1 MMWESLILF
10 GIVAIVLYFVVY
22 SYYSQNIKGEKD
34 FARDVFYYLI
44 RRYPDTKVTDWG
56 GLSSDPIVESRNAG
70 PFRTL
75 EVRVTTEKR
84 NGVVDRDLILRGMV
98 DVKKYQIARNDVSNV
113 LISPKIAWNDPKT
126 KITLGLQALDKRLNV
141 NAYNSVFVRDL
152 IVRTDLGDLIGK
164 NYDFE
169 AFSLHWYK
177 SGDLAI
183 QIRMESMNSSSFLSA
198 FNMALASVGIL
209 IQKGYLTRLGKLQEK
224 EVTKG
229 KSPKMKNYNVIRKI
243 PTFEDSELP
252 KINVDTARH
261 QEKLESKLK
270 SKSYSEKPIN
280 REIEKPSIILPDK
293 VSIEDSP
300 FKPLFT
306 SIRYQVKYI
315 NYEKNRVIIGTFSTQ
330 VTQIVVTFPKS
341 DEAKIVGKSIQKPRE
356 SFKIRINN
364 SQEPQAPTWDNPWK
378 NIELTGIKAIIE
390 QIKFRTAIANRIN
403 EIGLID
409 IDITGSDDAISYSII
424 VSKSKPAIT
433 AGYSLF
439 IDLVWFFEML

>member
-1 MMWESLILF
+1 MWESLILF
-10 GIVAIVLYFVVY
+10 GIVAIVLYFVIY
-22 SYYSQNIKGEKD
+22 SYYSQNIKEEKD
-34 FARDVFYYLI
+34 FAKDVFYYLI
-44 RRYPDTKVTDWG
+44 RRYPDTEVTDWG

-84 NGVVDRDLILRGMV
+84 NGVIDRDLILRGMV

-113 LISPKIAWNDPKT
+113 LISPRIAWNDPKT
-126 KITLGLQALDKRLNV
+126 KVTLGLQALDKRLNV
-141 NAYNSVFVRDL
+141 NAYNPVFVRDL
-152 IVRTDLGDLIGK
+152 IVRTDLGVLIGK

-177 SGDLAI
+177 TGDLAI

-209 IQKGYLTRLGKLQEK
+209 IQKGYLTRHSKQQEK
-224 EVTKG
+224 IITKG
-229 KSPKMKNYNVIRKI
+229 KSPKMEDYSAIRKI
-243 PTFEDSELP
+243 PTYKASELP
-252 KINVDTARH
+252 KINVDKARH
-261 QEKLESKLK
+261 QEKLEIKQKLK
-270 SKSYSEKPIN
+270 SYSVKSIN
-280 REIEKPSIILPDK
+280 GEIEKPSIILPDNDLTE
-293 VSIEDSP
+293 VSP

-330 VTQIVVTFPKS
+330 VTQIVVTFPNS
-341 DEAKIVGKSIQKPRE
+341 DETKIVGKSIQKPRE
-356 SFKIRINN
+356 SFNIRINN

-378 NIELTGIKAIIE
+378 NIELTGNSSMIE

-403 EIGLID
+403 EISFIN
-409 IDITGSDDAISYSII
+409 IDITGSDDGISYSII
-424 VSKSKPAIT
+424 VRKSKPAIT